1 MPADT
6 ATTTDVLD
14 IDGQPRGR
22 QGSTPVDRRRRA
34 VLAGLAASLCATGAF
49 AQSAPTADVAHLDK
63 PIRIIVAYGA
73 GGASDSIAR
82 FVAEGLNRR
91 LDKPAIVENK
101 PGADGNLAAEAAAHA
116 PADTHTLLVSGSST
130 HAANVTIYRKLPF
143 DPEADFTP
151 LATMAISPYA
161 LLVNPKRVQATTFGE
176 FLASAKASNEPL
188 TYASAA
194 VGSRITG
201 ELMKKRTGLRLVNVP
216 YKASS
221 QAMTDLI
228 GGQLDYYWCDMATAL
243 PQIQANTVRAL
254 AISSAQRDPALPN
267 VPTMIESGFENF
279 DVSSWIAIWS
289 ANGST
294 PPATSK
300 LLSRLIGETLESP
313 EGRRFLLGKGLTPT
327 PVAPSHL
334 LELQRRDTRVWGE
347 IIIDAGMRQP

>member
-1 MPADT
+1 MPNA
-6 ATTTDVLD
+6 
-14 IDGQPRGR
+14 
-22 QGSTPVDRRRRA
+22 SRRRA
-34 VLAGLAASLCATGAF
+34 VLAGLLSAAASLYATGAF
-49 AQSAPTADVAHLDK
+49 AQSAPVAGTVHLDK
-63 PIRIIVAYGA
+63 PVRIIVAYGA

-82 FVAEGLNRR
+82 YVAEGLSRR
-91 LDKPAIVENK
+91 LDKLAIVENK
-101 PGADGNLAAEAAAHA
+101 PGADGNLAAEAAVNA
-116 PADTHTLLVSGSST
+116 PADAHTLLVSGSST
-130 HAANVTIYRKLPF
+130 HAANVTIYRKLPY

-151 LATMAISPYA
+151 LATMAISPYV
-161 LLVNPKRVQATTFGE
+161 LLVNPKRVQAATFAE

-201 ELMKKRTGLRLVNVP
+201 ELMKKRTGLRLINVP
-216 YKASS
+216 YKASG

-228 GGQLDYYWCDMATAL
+228 GGQLDYYWCDMVTAL
-243 PQIQANTVRAL
+243 PQIQAKVVRAL
-254 AISSAQRDPALPN
+254 AISSAERDPALPD

-294 PPATSK
+294 PPATAK
-300 LLSRLIGETLESP
+300 LLSRLIGEMLESP
-313 EGRRFLLGKGLTPT
+313 EGRKFLIGKGLTPT

-334 LELQRRDTRVWGE
+334 LALQRRDTREWGE